1 MTAGSKAHLAAE
13 GNALL
18 ARMQEGKHR
27 LGVQRAF
34 GATPQEM
41 GAAAVA
47 QARACSLADR
57 QPALGLREAT

>member
-1 MTAGSKAHLAAE
+1 MIAESKARLEAE

-27 LGVQRAF
+27 LSVQRAF

-41 GAAAVA
+41 GEAAVA
-47 QARACSLADR
+47 QARSRSLAGR